1 VDELLRLKARAA
13 SESSRAAVFFIDDNF
28 AINVKRTKALLR
40 EIIARDAVVPWI
52 AQISINLLRDE
63 ELLDLIAA
71 SGGRWIF
78 IGMESIDP
86 ANLKSV
92 HKDFNK
98 PAEYSAI
105 LGRLADR
112 GLYAITSF
120 IFGMDGDTP
129 GVAARTGAQID
140 QWPPGLPVYGL
151 LTPYPA
157 TPLYDRLAEE
167 GRLTRPRHW
176 LDFLPFHMA
185 FTPLG
190 ISIEQAEAEVREA
203 WHQSYSPRAIAAA
216 IRKIRH
222 RPYPERL
229 ILFCTRLAFRGIYFP
244 QMTAR
249 SWIVLVLRNSPT
261 LLRLVSEG
269 VWLRFRPRKLG
280 EKSSP
285 LPRVE
290 PAGAAPRAQ
299 PVGVAPGPVRRK
311 EPVA

>member
-1 VDELLRLKARAA
+1 
-13 SESSRAAVFFIDDNF
+13 
-28 AINVKRTKALLR
+28 
-40 EIIARDAVVPWI
+40 
-52 AQISINLLRDE
+52 
-63 ELLDLIAA
+63 
-71 SGGRWIF
+71 
-78 IGMESIDP
+78 
-86 ANLKSV
+86 
-92 HKDFNK
+92 
-98 PAEYSAI
+98 
-105 LGRLADR
+105 
-112 GLYAITSF
+112 
-120 IFGMDGDTP
+120 
-129 GVAARTGAQID
+129 
-140 QWPPGLPVYGL
+140 
-151 LTPYPA
+151 
-157 TPLYDRLAEE
+157 
-167 GRLTRPRHW
+167 
-176 LDFLPFHMA
+176 MA